1 MVFWSATKFPFVR
14 MSVRD
19 ESIGRANLAWGRMA
33 AEVLSRC
40 GVGRVVL
47 SPGSRSTPLALGFAQ
62 CAALE
67 VTPVLDERSAGFLA
81 LGMAKESGKPV
92 ALLCT
97 SGTAAANYLPA
108 IVEANLSDV
117 PLVVLTADR
126 PGELRDCQSGQTI
139 DQTKLYGGQ
148 VRWWAE
154 VGPAEETEESLSWLR
169 QTLVHAVRK
178 SVGAP
183 AGPVHINLPLR
194 EPFFPNGD
202 HDEPDLE
209 PLLAQCS
216 PPARTV
222 PSLAPADTER
232 LAHELKVA
240 GRRWLVVA
248 GPHAPSDTESHC
260 AAVASIAERL
270 QAPVL
275 ADALSG
281 LRDHASAN
289 PRLVTTYDSI
299 LRSEADLDALAP
311 DAVLRLGPLPTS
323 KTLRKWLGK
332 LDLPTW
338 VVDTSSRDMDG
349 LRGRTNHLTLTPEGF
364 ASTLVACEGQGSDWG
379 AAWMERE
386 AQASEKLDICL
397 AETPFAFEGRVAWT
411 LSRCLPAEVPLFAA
425 SSMPVRDME
434 YFWRP
439 NDAGRRI
446 FFNRGANGIDGTLST
461 ALGVAWSG
469 SPAVLLTGDLAL
481 LHDANGFLS
490 LPKFKGSLTIV
501 LVNNRGGGIFE
512 TLPVAQREPAI
523 FEECFAT
530 PQAVDFSELATCH
543 GVEHLKPSSWEEF
556 EAAMSDLSAAGV
568 RLVELAADRKQ
579 DVSLRADLLAEAG
592 ATA

>member
-1 MVFWSATKFPFVR
+1 MVFWSATKLPFVR
-14 MSVRD
+14 MSERD

-40 GVGRVVL
+40 GVERVVL

-92 ALLCT
+92 VLLCT

-139 DQTKLYGGQ
+139 DQTKLYGDH

-154 VGPAEETEESLSWLR
+154 VGPAEEGEESLGWLR
-169 QTLVHAVRK
+169 QTLAQAVRRA
-178 SVGAP
+178 VGSP
-183 AGPVHINLPLR
+183 AGPVHLNFPLR

-202 HDEPDLE
+202 YDEPDLE
-209 PLLAQCS
+209 PLLAQCA
-216 PPARTV
+216 PPVRVV
-222 PSLAPADTER
+222 PSLAAGEADR
-232 LAHELKVA
+232 LAKELDLS

-248 GPHAPSDTESHC
+248 GPHAPGDAESHC
-260 AAVASIAERL
+260 SAVASIAERL

-275 ADALSG
+275 ADTLSG
-281 LRDHASAN
+281 LRDYAPSN
-289 PRLVTTYDSI
+289 PRLVTTYDAI
-299 LRSEADLDALAP
+299 LRSETDLDELAP
-311 DAVLRLGPLPTS
+311 DAVLSLGPLPTS

-338 VVDTSSRDMDG
+338 VVDPSGRDVDG
-349 LRGRTNHLTLTPEGF
+349 LRGRTNHLTLTAEGF
-364 ASTLVACEGQGSDWG
+364 ASALATCEGQGIDWG

-386 AQASEKLDICL
+386 AKVSASLDEKLS
-397 AETPFAFEGRVAWT
+397 ETPFAFEGRVAWT
-411 LSRCLPAEVPLFAA
+411 LSRCLPAGVPLFAA
-425 SSMPVRDME
+425 SSMPVRDLE

-439 NDAGRRI
+439 NAAGRRI

-461 ALGVAWSG
+461 ALGVAWGG

-481 LHDANGFLS
+481 LHDANGFLT
-490 LPKFKGSLTIV
+490 LPKFKGSLTIA
-501 LVNNRGGGIFE
+501 LVNNGGGGIFE

-523 FEECFAT
+523 FEEYFAT
-530 PQAVDFSELATCH
+530 PQTVGFADLAACH
-543 GVEHLKPSSWEEF
+543 GVQHLKPSSWEEF
-556 EAAMSDLSAAGV
+556 EAIMSELPAAGV
-568 RLVELAADRKQ
+568 RIVELSTDRKQ
-579 DVSLRADLLAEAG
+579 DVSLRADLLAAAG
-592 ATA
+592 AVT